1 MPLFRQ
7 SLIQKH
13 TPKTIKLPNLYK
25 HLLRVNYLNNDDK
38 INIIKA
44 LQMSGYDYSAA
55 SKILSGRDL
64 NISKAKEVADGLSK
78 IGLAGFTKNDT
89 NRLVDKYVRSEA
101 IKRKNLAG
109 RRGELMMESRRED
122 IDKSKIPYP
131 KYSKKSSN
139 TSPKV
144 DKDHKIKLGF

>member
-7 SLIQKH
+7 SLIKQH

-25 HLLRVNYLNNDDK
+25 HLLGVSYLNNDDK

-44 LQMSGYDYSAA
+44 LQTSGYDYSAA
-55 SKILSGRDL
+55 SKILSGQDL
-64 NISKAKEVADGLSK
+64 NISKAKEVADSLSK
-78 IGLAGFTKNDT
+78 SDLAGFTKNDT

-122 IDKSKIPYP
+122 IDKSKTLYP
-131 KYSKKSSN
+131 KYSKKASN
-139 TSPKV
+139 TSPKNDGSNKV
-144 DKDHKIKLGF
+144 KLGF